1 MSLKSGDRV
10 TTPDGEGVIADFEI
24 HPSLHSKQ
32 PTYYVHNEPMP
43 GLPGEYIRCGVKGC
57 HPHIRVAYYP
67 LDQINTDPQ
76 L

>member
-10 TTPDGEGVIADFEI
+10 TTPDGDGVIYDFEI
-24 HPSLHSKQ
+24 HPSLHSKV
-32 PTYYVHNEPMP
+32 PTYYVHNAPMP

-57 HPHIRVAYYP
+57 HPHIQVAYYP
-67 LDQINTDPQ
+67 MDQINTDSQ

>member
-10 TTPDGEGVIADFEI
+10 TTPDGEGVVVDFEI
-24 HPSLHSKQ
+24 HPPLPSKL
-32 PTYYVHNEPMP
+32 PTYYVTDGPVP